1 MTELVDAQL
10 YAPLKTTLVPT
21 NGAGNPTFTRATTKN
36 IFDNEGKLITIK
48 SGGITLGGVRCVQNL
63 FTSSIF
69 SVAQPILYSAAW
81 TTGITD
87 VFGGALAC
95 RLVESSSAST
105 YHMARKSFSSVEI
118 GYYRYSVYAK
128 AGTRSYVALSAQ
140 LDIGWPLNRRTAA
153 AFYLS
158 GSGSVTSTYYSPD
171 APDATIELI
180 SNGWYKITILF
191 RSLVID
197 NLLIDVCLSDLV
209 VPTWSGS
216 YPTYTGDGE
225 SYADFCFPQLENVT
239 GQAIKTASEHISVGI
254 SAPYHGAGADG
265 VKYFDTDSSG
275 VAIPDATM
283 LGAHIDPESKTNNL
297 LWCRDLTNAAW
308 VKTNATAAKTQ
319 TGIDAVAN
327 SCSLLTAGADN
338 ATILQTITAAS
349 TPACSGFWVKR
360 SVGTGNIFF
369 TRNGGVD
376 WIDITSLIN
385 SSTFTCV
392 KIENTSVTNPQVG
405 FKIAASGDAIIVDA
419 GLNHAGTTLTLPIFT
434 TSAAVTRAAEV
445 LTYQTT
451 SNFSDTAGT
460 ILATYKPTYDTY
472 ASGSIVG
479 SSTRGLY
486 ASTSNSGV
494 QALDGTNTINGPT
507 GTPSG
512 QIKIGA
518 RWSGSSLQCF
528 ALDSFGSAG
537 SYDGGFN
544 LSTIGI
550 LPGTAGYIRDLAIWT
565 SSLTDNEIRD
575 AWNLI
580 TTYITSGALV
590 GMQSILSSSASSI
603 STVIYGSIT
612 ATYVQPT
619 LTATYTV
626 PTIEAEI

>member
-1 MTELVDAQL
+1 MTELVDAGL
-10 YAPLKTTLVPT
+10 YASLKTTLVPA
-21 NGAGNPTFTRATTKN
+21 NGAGTPTFTRATTKN
-36 IFDNEGKLITIK
+36 IFDNEGNLISVK
-48 SGGITLGGVRCVQNL
+48 SGAVTLGGARCVQNWCTLNSEDFRSVEYQKFSGAMVSETIFKCGSATAAHYVFDANSVTFSLGEKWL
-63 FTSSIF
+63 FRFRVEYIDIRYIQIAGG
-69 SVAQPILYSAAW
+69 SVAFGPGQYCNFDLVDGDFTAVGCTATMTAVSSVVWDI
-81 TTGITD
+81 D
-87 VFGGALAC
+87 VVLTCVWQHSGGGALILANTQ
-95 RLVESSSAST
+95 SDT
-105 YHMARKSFSSVEI
+105 Y
-118 GYYRYSVYAK
+118 
-128 AGTRSYVALSAQ
+128 
-140 LDIGWPLNRRTAA
+140 
-153 AFYLS
+153 
-158 GSGSVTSTYYSPD
+158 
-171 APDATIELI
+171 
-180 SNGWYKITILF
+180 
-191 RSLVID
+191 
-197 NLLIDVCLSDLV
+197 
-209 VPTWSGS
+209 VPNFV
-216 YPTYTGDGE
+216 GDGVK
-225 SYADFCFPQLENVT
+225 SVKIHRYQAENVT
-239 GQAIKTASEHISVGI
+239 SKELMGAGDYVSVGVL
-254 SAPYHGAGADG
+254 SAPYHGGGADG

-308 VKTNATAAKTQ
+308 VKTNCTPLKNQ
-319 TGIDAVAN
+319 TGIDGLA
-327 SCSLLTAGADN
+327 SGCSLLTTTAAD
-338 ATILQTITAAS
+338 ATCLQTITAAS
-349 TPACSGFWVKR
+349 TPACSGYLVKR
-360 SVGTGNIFF
+360 SVGTGSIFF
-369 TRNGGVD
+369 TRDGGVD
-376 WIDITSLIN
+376 WLDITSLIN

-405 FKIAASGDAIIVDA
+405 FKIATSGDAIIVDA

-434 TSAAVTRAAEV
+434 TSAAVTRAADV

-472 ASGSIVG
+472 AGGSIVG

-486 ASTSNSGV
+486 AGTSNSGV

-528 ALDSFGSAG
+528 ALDSFGSSG
-537 SYDGGFN
+537 SYDGSFN

-550 LPGTAGYIRDLAIWT
+550 LPGTAGHIRDLAIWT

-575 AWNLI
+575 AWNPRI
-580 TTYITSGALV
+580 TYITSGSLV

-619 LTATYTV
+619 LAATYTV

>member
-1 MTELVDAQL
+1 MTELVDAGL
-10 YAPLKTTLVPT
+10 YASLKTTLVPT

-36 IFDNEGKLITIK
+36 IFDNEGKLITVK
-48 SGGITLGGVRCVQNL
+48 SGAVAMAGARLAQNL
-63 FTSSIF
+63 LTTNSEDLT
-69 SVAQPILYSAAW
+69 VYP
-81 TTGITD
+81 TTGITHSLIA
-87 VFGGALAC
+87 GYTRALEVAVSNQHNFSGI
-95 RLVESSSAST
+95 RFPTRDLREMLLV
-105 YHMARKSFSSVEI
+105 
-118 GYYRYSVYAK
+118 AK
-128 AGTRSYVALSAQ
+128 VRGNGRSYCYIRSNCRSSGAYEV
-140 LDIGWPLNRRTAA
+140 GGG
-153 AFYLS
+153 FYLS
-158 GSGSVTSTYYSPD
+158 GAGSVTFS
-171 APDATIELI
+171 AAGWVATIELDVDGDYII
-180 SNGWYKITILF
+180 SAKTTPLTAFSAEFILGVTNGAIT
-191 RSLVID
+191 SNAV
-197 NLLIDVCLSDLV
+197 
-209 VPTWSGS
+209 GS
-216 YPTYTGDGE
+216 YLGDITKGLDIAYIQVE
-225 SYADFCFPQLENVT
+225 DVT
-239 GQAIKTASEHISVGI
+239 GQAIQTAGEYVSVGVL
-254 SAPYHGAGADG
+254 SSPYHGGGADG

-283 LGAHIDPESKTNNL
+283 LGAHIDPASKTNNL

-319 TGIDAVAN
+319 TGIDAVAS
-327 SCSLLTAGADN
+327 SCSLLTAAAAN

-360 SVGTGNIFF
+360 SIGTGSIFF
-369 TRNGGVD
+369 TRNGGTD
-376 WIDITSLIN
+376 WLDITSLIN

-405 FKIAASGDAIIVDA
+405 FKIATSGDAIIVDA
-419 GLNHAGTTLTLPIFT
+419 GINHAGTTLTLPILT
-434 TSAAVTRAAEV
+434 TSAAVTRAADV
-445 LTYQTT
+445 LTYQTA

-486 ASTSNSGV
+486 AGTSNSGV
-494 QALDGTNTINGPT
+494 QALDGTNTINGPS

-528 ALDSFGSAG
+528 ALDSFGSSG
-537 SYDGGFN
+537 SYDGSFN

-565 SSLTDNEIRD
+565 SSLTDVEIRD

-580 TTYITSGALV
+580 TIYITSGSLV
-590 GMQSILSSSASSI
+590 GMQSILSSSTSSI
-603 STVIYGSIT
+603 STVIYGTIT

-626 PTIEAEI
+626 PTIEAKI